1 MNIEESLQIVKDKIP
16 EGYDVV
22 VKVSKNKILV
32 ELETPNDFQSVSTD
46 GDIVGQILSAL
57 DQAID
62 DAESFNDEI

>member
-22 VKVSKNKILV
+22 VKVSKNKIAV
-32 ELETPNDFQSVSTD
+32 DLETPNDFQSVPTD
-46 GDIVGQILSAL
+46 GNIVDQILSAL